1 MAKLYEIDEKLALA
15 IEWGCDEDG
24 VILDEAEINKLV
36 ASRDE
41 KVESIGLYYKNMLSD
56 AEAYKA
62 EKESFVSKEKI
73 ARNKAE
79 SLKEYL
85 TRALNGQKFKT
96 TKLNVGYRKSEAV
109 SIVDEE
115 SIPADYL
122 KEAKP
127 TIDKAKI
134 KAELKAGKTVSGCE
148 LQTKNNIQIK

>member
-1 MAKLYEIDEKLALA
+1 MANLYEIDEKLALA

-24 VILDEAEINKLV
+24 VLLDEAEINKLV

-41 KVESIGLYYKNMLSD
+41 KVESIGLYFKNMLSD
-56 AEAYKA
+56 AEAYKT
-62 EKESFVSKEKI
+62 EKESFASKEKI

-79 SLKEYL
+79 SLKAYL
-85 TRALNGQKFKT
+85 NRALNGQKFKT
-96 TKLNVGYRKSEAV
+96 TKLSVGYRKSEAV
-109 SIVDEE
+109 SIVDED

-134 KAELKAGKTVSGCE
+134 KAELKAGKTVIGCE
-148 LQTKNNIQIK
+148 LLTKNNIQIK

>member
-1 MAKLYEIDEKLALA
+1 MANLYEIDEKLALA

-24 VILDEAEINKLV
+24 VLLDEAEINKLV

-62 EKESFVSKEKI
+62 EKESFSSKEKV

-79 SLKEYL
+79 SLKAYL
-85 TRALNGQKFKT
+85 NRALNGKKFKT
-96 TKLNVGYRKSEAV
+96 TKLSVGYRKSEAV

-127 TIDKAKI
+127 TIDKEKI
-134 KAELKAGKTVSGCE
+134 KAELKAGKTVRGCE